1 MFDWFS
7 KPDPKEEQRQVDRQL
22 RKAGR
27 DIERDRRQLEREE
40 KKLELEIKK
49 LAKEGNNEGCKL
61 LAKQLVQLRK
71 QKNRTYAAN
80 SKIQGIGIQNKLMG
94 ANAKLAESMGVAG
107 KTMGEM
113 NRIMKPEQ
121 IAANI
126 NAFSRE
132 SMKMEMTDEMIN
144 DTLDDILT
152 ESGDEEESDN
162 IISQVLDEIG
172 IEVGGKMMEAPT
184 PERGAIGGTLKE
196 KGLTDEDIEAQLSK
210 LRAM

>member
-49 LAKEGNNEGCKL
+49 LAREGNNEGCKL

-80 SKIQGIGIQNKLMG
+80 SKIQGIGIQNKMMG

-113 NRIMKPEQ
+113 NRILKPEQ

-126 NAFSRE
+126 NAFSKE
-132 SMKMEMTDEMIN
+132 SMKMNMTDEMIN
-144 DTLDDILT
+144 ETLDDILT

-162 IISQVLDEIG
+162 IITQVLDEIG
-172 IEVGGKMMEAPT
+172 IEIG
-184 PERGAIGGTLKE
+184 ERWLKLQHQKE
-196 KGLTDEDIEAQLSK
+196 ELLVELQKKKD
-210 LRAM
+210 

>member
-1 MFDWFS
+1 MDEIPFIMEDFPLKPIVGPS
-7 KPDPKEEQRQVDRQL
+7 KKEQRQVDRQL

-49 LAKEGNNEGCKL
+49 LAREGNNEGCKL

-80 SKIQGIGIQNKLMG
+80 SKIQGIGIQNKMMG

-113 NRIMKPEQ
+113 NRILKPEQ

-126 NAFSRE
+126 NAFSKE
-132 SMKMEMTDEMIN
+132 SMKMNMTDEMIN
-144 DTLDDILT
+144 ETLDDILT

-162 IISQVLDEIG
+162 IITQVLDEIG
-172 IEVGGKMMEAPT
+172 IEIG
-184 PERGAIGGTLKE
+184 ERWLKLQHQKE
-196 KGLTDEDIEAQLSK
+196 ELLVELQKKKD
-210 LRAM
+210 